1 MFNQLFYILVC
12 LYIGSSGS
20 NTLTIVGITFGCVLL
35 FLGIVG
41 ICANRQKR
49 KVTPNKIP
57 ISSRR
62 NQKARIQDVPM
73 SLYPRTL
80 HNFNAHEERL
90 VSGRTSSNLWCI
102 YVIFTTTR
110 TIKP

>member
-1 MFNQLFYILVC
+1 M
-12 LYIGSSGS
+12 

-62 NQKARIQDVPM
+62 NQKARIQDVPIACIHVPYTISMPTKNVAFQEELPPTYGAYM
-73 SLYPRTL
+73 SYLPPQ
-80 HNFNAHEERL
+80 EQ
-90 VSGRTSSNLWCI
+90 
-102 YVIFTTTR
+102 
-110 TIKP
+110 